1 MKILDLVLKHQWYD
15 LIEDG
20 IKTEEYRELKPYWI
34 KRLMGCLK
42 WCSIGCL
49 YDKNEIEHCRRR
61 KCENLTDLKEILEGY
76 DVVRFHRAYTNIT
89 MSYWIKSIT
98 IGFGKSEWGVVN
110 CFELCIFER
119 LNTTGND
126 RVCFLLVL

>member
-15 LIEDG
+15 LIEVG

-61 KCENLTDLKEILEGY
+61 KCENLTDLKEILEELGKITGETVTE
-76 DVVRFHRAYTNIT
+76 DVIAEIF
-89 MSYWIKSIT
+89 SK
-98 IGFGKSEWGVVN
+98 FCLGK
-110 CFELCIFER
+110 
-119 LNTTGND
+119 
-126 RVCFLLVL
+126 

>member
-1 MKILDLVLKHQWYD
+1 MKILDLVLKHQYYD

-49 YDKNEIEHCRRR
+49 YDKNETEHCRRR
-61 KCENLTDLKEILEGY
+61 NCENLADLKEILEGY

-98 IGFGKSEWGVVN
+98 IGFGRSEWGAPAEEV
-110 CFELCIFER
+110 FIIKLGER
-119 LNTTGND
+119 YD
-126 RVCFLLVL
+126 PR

>member
-1 MKILDLVLKHQWYD
+1 MKILDLVLKHQYYD

-49 YDKNEIEHCRRR
+49 YDKNDIEHCRRR
-61 KCENLTDLKEILEGY
+61 KCENLADLKEILEGY

-98 IGFGKSEWGVVN
+98 IGFGKSEWGAPAEEV
-110 CFELCIFER
+110 FIIKLGER
-119 LNTTGND
+119 YD
-126 RVCFLLVL
+126 PR